1 MSSGRERELD
11 ADVLVLGA
19 SFAGI
24 EVVLQLR
31 RRARRRL
38 RIVVVDRQRTHGYL
52 PLVQERLCD
61 RLPLETTELPSA
73 DVLAGLPDTRFV
85 TDEVVD
91 LDVEGKSVRLGSGA
105 KLRARFI
112 VVALGSV
119 LEPPAEITGRE
130 RLHTHK
136 FAPGFRRAHERLH
149 ELLVGESTPRIAVIG
164 GGISGVEIAGE
175 LASLA
180 AAPALRDARAPEV
193 TLVTSGARLVP
204 DLSAGTAAAVQ
215 RALAAQ
221 GARVTLGARLV
232 AVEDDAIVVRHAGAG
247 AREERIDCDM
257 ALWTGGVRPAP
268 LLAALPLPR
277 TEAGWLAVGPSLQCF
292 ATAQP
297 TQPDVFACG
306 DAVRIQGG
314 EGEWPTMQRAI
325 ECLWQA
331 KVVAK
336 NVLELADH
344 EPGYPEG
351 VPPLRPHRLRRTFF
365 YGVSVGAKSYV
376 VYRGL
381 RVHVP
386 WVTPWFRRWLMR
398 QYFARYAAAREDARS
413 SPAGSGSSAP

>member
-1 MSSGRERELD
+1 
-11 ADVLVLGA
+11 
-19 SFAGI
+19 
-24 EVVLQLR
+24 VVLQLR

-61 RLPLETTELPSA
+61 RLPLPATTLPSA
-73 DVLAGLPDTRFV
+73 DVLASLPDTRFV
-85 TDEVVD
+85 TDEVVG
-91 LDVEGKSVRLGSGA
+91 LDPGTKTVRLGSGA

-119 LEPPAEITGRE
+119 LDPPEAIDGRE
-130 RLHTHK
+130 HLYLHK
-136 FAPGFRRAHERLH
+136 LEPEFRRAHARLE
-149 ELLVGESTPRIAVIG
+149 ELLAGAQRARIAPKIAVVG
-164 GGISGVEIAGE
+164 GGISGVELAGE
-175 LASLA
+175 LAALGASSA
-180 AAPALRDARAPEV
+180 AKAPEV
-193 TLVTSGARLVP
+193 TLVSSGARLVP
-204 DLSAGTAAAVQ
+204 DLSAGTARAVR
-215 RALAAQ
+215 RALVAQ
-221 GARVTLGARLV
+221 GARVELGARLV
-232 AVEDDAIVVRHAGAG
+232 KVEADAIVVRRSSGRDDA
-247 AREERIDCDM
+247 EERIECDM
-257 ALWTGGVRPAP
+257 AFWAGGVAPAP
-268 LLAALPLPR
+268 LLCELPLPR
-277 TEAGWLAVGPSLQCF
+277 TAAGWLAVGPTLQCF
-292 ATAQP
+292 ATPTLAQP
-297 TQPDVFACG
+297 DIFACG

-331 KVVAK
+331 KVVAEG
-336 NVLELADH
+336 VLALADH
-344 EPGYPEG
+344 DPAYPEG

-413 SPAGSGSSAP
+413 SPAESDSSA